1 MTKNIKILAETED
14 YLVIN
19 KPAGLAVHRDAFG
32 GDLTLAD
39 WLSQKY
45 PGLEKVGESLR
56 LASGQTFSKPGLVHR
71 LDKDTSGTIIVAKNQ
86 ESFLFFKNQFQTH
99 QARKTYRAILAGE
112 LRLKEGEMRIIDLP
126 IGRSKKDPRRRVAS
140 KKAFGPLREA
150 LTRYKLL
157 KNFKG
162 FSYIEAYPETGRTHQ
177 LRAHFKALNHPI
189 VCDKLY
195 SEIPLCPDPL
205 CRQALHALR
214 LEVNVPEGGKKI
226 FEAPLPEDMSK
237 ALENLGASC

>member
-1 MTKNIKILAETED
+1 MTKNIKIIAETED

-19 KPAGLAVHRDAFG
+19 KPAGLAVHRDAFCQE
-32 GDLTLAD
+32 DTLAD
-39 WLSQKY
+39 WLLKSY
-45 PGLEKVGESLR
+45 PELKEVGEPLV
-56 LASGQTFSKPGLVHR
+56 LADGQTFAKPGLVHR
-71 LDKDTSGTIIVAKNQ
+71 LDKETSGVMIVAKNQ
-86 ESFLFFKNQFQTH
+86 ATFIFLKEQFKNH
-99 QARKTYRAILAGE
+99 QAQKTYRAILEGE
-112 LRLKEGEMRIIDLP
+112 LKMGDGETGVIDLP

-150 LTRYKLL
+150 VTRYKLVG
-157 KNFKG
+157 NFKG

-195 SEIPLCPDPL
+195 SETPLCPVPL

-237 ALENLGASC
+237 ALENLGAPC